1 MKLLDCCSINP
12 KKVIQ
17 YEGLK
22 KYIATGDIINN
33 KINTY
38 SNVTFENRPSRA
50 NVMINEND
58 VLFAKMKNT
67 QKVLLGSK
75 ENIQN
80 IYSTGFYCLTP
91 NDKIKPKL
99 LYYYLCSKLFNNIKN
114 SKCTG
119 ATMKGLNDSGIK
131 SIDINLPDMNIQDKI
146 IKELDLINEAIEN
159 KKDSIND
166 INKLIESKFISLF
179 GNLLKNE
186 KRWNIKTLNEL
197 CLKITDGKHGGCKT
211 QKNSG
216 YFFIGATEIN
226 NKKINYDGANQ
237 ITEEDFKKDYS
248 RCNLMVGD
256 LLIVNTGATIGK
268 TAIATDENYTS
279 KTLLQKSVAFLRPNK
294 EEILPEFLQYC
305 YICNET
311 LYNKGQ
317 GCARKNLLIS
327 QIKDT
332 KIFVPPLSIQK
343 EFVLL
348 VEQLE
353 KQIEMCESDIHD
365 LEYLLETKMYE
376 YFN

>member
-17 YEGLK
+17 YEGVK

-38 SNVTFENRPSRA
+38 STVTFENRPSRA
-50 NVMINEND
+50 NVIIEEND

-67 QKVLLGSK
+67 KKVLLGSK

-99 LYYYLCSKLFNNIKN
+99 LYYYLCSKLFNNIKD

-131 SIDINLPDMNIQDKI
+131 SININLPELKIQDKI

-159 KKDSIND
+159 RKNTIND

-211 QKNSG
+211 KKDSG

-248 RCNLMVGD
+248 RCDLMIGD

-268 TAIATDENYTS
+268 TAIATDENYTC
-279 KTLLQKSVAFLRPNK
+279 KTLLQKSVALLRPNK

-353 KQIEMCESDIHD
+353 KQIKMCESDIHD

>member
-12 KKVIQ
+12 KKVNKF
-17 YEGLK
+17 EGER

-50 NVMINEND
+50 NIMIAEND

-67 QKVLLGSK
+67 QKVILGSK

-99 LYYYLCSKLFNNIKN
+99 LYYYLCSKLFNNLKD
-114 SKCTG
+114 SKC
-119 ATMKGLNDSGIK
+119 
-131 SIDINLPDMNIQDKI
+131 
-146 IKELDLINEAIEN
+146 
-159 KKDSIND
+159 
-166 INKLIESKFISLF
+166 
-179 GNLLKNE
+179 
-186 KRWNIKTLNEL
+186 
-197 CLKITDGKHGGCKT
+197 
-211 QKNSG
+211 
-216 YFFIGATEIN
+216 
-226 NKKINYDGANQ
+226 
-237 ITEEDFKKDYS
+237 
-248 RCNLMVGD
+248 
-256 LLIVNTGATIGK
+256 TGATIGK
-268 TAIATDENYTS
+268 TAIATDENYTC
-279 KTLLQKSVAFLRPNK
+279 KTLLQKSVALLRPNK
-294 EEILPEFLQYC
+294 EKILPEFLQYC
-305 YICNET
+305 YICNES

-327 QIKDT
+327 QIKNT
-332 KIFVPPLSIQK
+332 RVFVPPLNLQK

-353 KQIEMCESDIHD
+353 KQIKMCECDIND
-365 LEYLLETKMYE
+365 LECLLEQKMYR

>member
-12 KKVIQ
+12 KKVNKF
-17 YEGLK
+17 EGER

-50 NVMINEND
+50 NIMIAEND

-67 QKVLLGSK
+67 QKVILGSK

-99 LYYYLCSKLFNNIKN
+99 LYYYLCSKLFNNLKD

-131 SIDINLPDMNIQDKI
+131 SIDIKLPEMNIQNKI
-146 IKELDLINEAIEN
+146 IKEFDLIKEAIEN
-159 KKDSIND
+159 RKNTIND
-166 INKLIESKFISLF
+166 INKLVESQFINLF
-179 GNLLKNE
+179 GNLMENE
-186 KRWNIKTLNEL
+186 KKWNVKTLDEL

-211 QKNSG
+211 KKNSG

-226 NKKINYDGANQ
+226 NKKINYESANQ

-248 RCNLMVGD
+248 RCDLMIGD

-268 TAIATDENYTS
+268 TAITTDENYTC
-279 KTLLQKSVAFLRPNK
+279 KTLLQKSVALLRPNK
-294 EEILPEFLQYC
+294 EKILPEFLQYC
-305 YICNET
+305 FICNES

-327 QIKDT
+327 QIKNT
-332 KIFVPPLSIQK
+332 RVFVPPLNLQK

-353 KQIEMCESDIHD
+353 KQIKMCECDIND
-365 LEYLLETKMYE
+365 LKCLLEQKMYK